1 MSEEMQKYRDQLRR
15 ADVKEAMQSGRKPTD
30 DEIVAAVKERGW
42 GGITS
47 MIRNTLVLNR
57 TLDPRIG
64 TPYVLRR
71 LKKLEKVGRIR
82 RRPSCYVVQICW
94 EITP

>member
-15 ADVKEAMQSGRKPTD
+15 SDVKEAMQSGRKPTD
-30 DEIVAAVKERGW
+30 DEIVAAVKERGN
-42 GGITS
+42 GVTF

-57 TLDPRIG
+57 TLDPRIE

-71 LKKLEKVGRIR
+71 LTKLEKAGRVKR
-82 RRPSCYVVQICW
+82 VRSCYAVQICW
-94 EITP
+94 GVV

>member
-15 ADVKEAMQSGRKPTD
+15 SDVKEAMRMGRKPTD
-30 DEIVAAVKERGW
+30 DEIVAAVKYQGN
-42 GGITS
+42 GVTF
-47 MIRNTLVLNR
+47 MIRNTLIMNR
-57 TLDPRIG
+57 TLDPRIE

-71 LKKLEKVGRIR
+71 LKKLEKAGRVR

-94 EITP
+94 EVV